1 MENAQRFSDERKST
15 DPCGHGSVTFADSS
29 FMLFSPKLDGKR
41 HENDKSR
48 DGAVSIATMSLRRL
62 RAAIQNN
69 QVSFPSQIPAFERQA
84 RSDIQWRLVELY
96 FVQNWTC
103 VALGR
108 RYGVAMEWV
117 RRLISNWVQ
126 RAIVLGYL
134 QEIPLAAPL
143 VDADSRADET
153 STAERMPISPAPMPE
168 PRRHLTAASSR
179 L

>member
-1 MENAQRFSDERKST
+1 
-15 DPCGHGSVTFADSS
+15 
-29 FMLFSPKLDGKR
+29 MLFSPKPDGKR
-41 HENDKSR
+41 QESGKSR
-48 DGAVSIATMSLRRL
+48 GGAVSIASMSLRRL

-69 QVSFPSQIPAFERQA
+69 QVSFPAQIPTFECQA

-126 RAIVLGYL
+126 RAMVLGYL
-134 QEIPLAAPL
+134 QEIPALAAPL
-143 VDADSRADET
+143 VDTDSPADKT
-153 STAERMPISPAPMPE
+153 STAERMPINPAPLPE